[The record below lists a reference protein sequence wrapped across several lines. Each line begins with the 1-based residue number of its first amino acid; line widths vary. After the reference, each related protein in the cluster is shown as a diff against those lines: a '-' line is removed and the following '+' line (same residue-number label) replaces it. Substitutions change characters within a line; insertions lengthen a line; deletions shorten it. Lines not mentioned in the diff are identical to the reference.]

1 VTKQQRNSIQPEKA
15 KTSPTPNEMII
26 IGKFGKTFGIK
37 GWITVRSFTD
47 PKENIVCYKNW
58 YFKGGK
64 AKEWTKID
72 IEQSS
77 LRGKNI
83 LVKILDLNTIEE
95 VTPFINA
102 EIAIKKSELPP
113 LTIGEYYWA
122 ELEGL
127 KVINQQN
134 EELGTVSHLFA
145 TGANDVLFVKNH
157 REHLIP
163 FIKDVIIKVDLAKK
177 LIVVAWDTD
186 F

>member
-1 VTKQQRNSIQPEKA
+1 VTKHQPNSIQPEKV
-15 KTSPTPNEMII
+15 KIDPKPTEMVI

-37 GWITVRSFTD
+37 GWITVHSFTD

-64 AKEWTKID
+64 TKEWTKIG

-83 LVKILDLNTIEE
+83 LVKMFGCDTIEAA
-95 VTPFINA
+95 TPFINA
-102 EIAIKKSELPP
+102 EIAIEKAELPP
-113 LTIGEYYWA
+113 LTTGEYYWS

-127 KVINQQN
+127 NVINQQN
-134 EELGTVSHLFA
+134 EELGTVSHVFA

-163 FIKDVIIKVDLAKK
+163 FIKDVIIKVDLTKK
-177 LIVVAWDTD
+177 LIVVAWDAD